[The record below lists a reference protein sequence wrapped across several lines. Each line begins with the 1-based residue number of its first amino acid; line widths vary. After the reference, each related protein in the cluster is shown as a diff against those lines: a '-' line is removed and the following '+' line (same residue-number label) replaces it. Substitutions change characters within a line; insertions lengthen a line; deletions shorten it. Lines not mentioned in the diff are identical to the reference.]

1 METRRAQGQAAAYAQ
16 SLGLNSV
23 PLAMVVPVVPVLLNS
38 TEQIYREWNSSEV
51 FISLR
56 NYDKLKGKHG
66 KCEYRKV
73 CGGCRARVFEA
84 AEDYLAEEP
93 LCLYK
98 LKPIP

>member
-1 METRRAQGQAAAYAQ
+1 VISAKRWHAR
-16 SLGLNSV
+16 LKPKSV
-23 PLAMVVPVVPVLLNS
+23 SVKIRIAG
-38 TEQIYREWNSSEV
+38 NSSEV

-66 KCEYRKV
+66 KCEYRKI
-73 CGGCRARVFEA
+73 CGGCRARAFEA